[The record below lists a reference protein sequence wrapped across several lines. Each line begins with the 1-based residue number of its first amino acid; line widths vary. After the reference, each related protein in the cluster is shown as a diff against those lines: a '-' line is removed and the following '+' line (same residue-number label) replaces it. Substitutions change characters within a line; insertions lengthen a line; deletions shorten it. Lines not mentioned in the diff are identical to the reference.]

1 MKPLRGNI
9 LFLAELLQKDKTLQK
24 HFDMNETFSRLMQIQ
39 TYNLYRY
46 ILYLYINKKRFK
58 LNTILT
64 RLGFKARKI

>member
-1 MKPLRGNI
+1 MKPSHKQI
-9 LFLAELLQKDKTLQK
+9 CFLSGMLNNDQALQK
-24 HFDMNETFSRLMQIQ
+24 HFDMERTQDRLMSIT

-46 ILYLYINKKRFK
+46 ILYLYLNKQRSK